1 MRRAPRCK
9 RAAPGRDLDLKYR
22 GRDRG
27 TPHECARRIRRR
39 RRTRLSARP
48 PARTPFWSRG
58 RLPRGMSKSVR
69 HGVAM
74 LRMDAGRLPSNGRA
88 APLREGRPC
97 VPLLEAH
104 SLDRLPRNLRRAGLA
119 TTLRTQS
126 NAASTGPPTSMPRV
140 RRSAAASLCR
150 ARLRAVWRW
159 TCGGDRCPPLNLG
172 GPSQRIVPTAK
183 RWRALRRSLS
193 VNVASAVPLFPA
205 STDQKANWLGHGL
218 IAIH

>member
-9 RAAPGRDLDLKYR
+9 RAAPGRDSDLKYR

-58 RLPRGMSKSVR
+58 RLPRWMSKSVR

-74 LRMDAGRLPSNGRA
+74 LRMGAGRLPSNGRA

-97 VPLLEAH
+97 VPLLEAR

-126 NAASTGPPTSMPRV
+126 NAASPGHRPTP
-140 RRSAAASLCR
+140 ASDAQLLRPSVGQDCAQYGGGR
-150 ARLRAVWRW
+150 A
-159 TCGGDRCPPLNLG
+159 GDRCPPLNLG
-172 GPSQRIVPTAK
+172 GPSQRIVPNAK

-205 STDQKANWLGHGL
+205 STDQKANWLGRGL